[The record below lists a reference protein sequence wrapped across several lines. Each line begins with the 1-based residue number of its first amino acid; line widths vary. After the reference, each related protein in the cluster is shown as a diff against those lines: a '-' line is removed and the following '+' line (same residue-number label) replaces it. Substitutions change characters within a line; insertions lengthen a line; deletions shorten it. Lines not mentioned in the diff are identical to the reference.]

1 VLSARLRAA
10 ASLAGPQGVSR
21 VLVATDVA
29 ARGLDVP
36 NVSCVINYDFPAA
49 GKDDRTKG
57 AETYV
62 HRIGRCGRGARSSLP
77 ACLPAACLPAG
88 RVGCANR
95 QITWLTPTGIFQL
108 YLTPRV
114 PLTRS
119 ESESLARS
127 RVTSDPRC

>member
-88 RVGCANR
+88 RPRRLR
-95 QITWLTPTGIFQL
+95 QP
-108 YLTPRV
+108 PDHV
-114 PLTRS
+114 
-119 ESESLARS
+119 AH
-127 RVTSDPRC
+127 SDWHFPALSDAAGSAHAQ